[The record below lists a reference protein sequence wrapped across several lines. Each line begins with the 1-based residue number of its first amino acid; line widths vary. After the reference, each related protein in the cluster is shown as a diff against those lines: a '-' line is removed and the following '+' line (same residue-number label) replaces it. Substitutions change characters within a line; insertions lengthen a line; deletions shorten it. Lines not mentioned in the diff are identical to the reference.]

1 MVLRRVPFE
10 LEPGAAAGEAGRAGA
25 GGLPPAGE
33 VHMDSPPGQRAVAA
47 LLKFDTYAE
56 GTYAPE
62 STGGLSAEEFELAVE
77 AGLLFRPN
85 VRSLTHDEVV
95 ESVCSALRSTPRRS
109 YTDAFLAGLSSKSF
123 VLRAGLSAYAAVHRL
138 TPHAFAPPDCGNYC
152 AICGVEKDKNVVQR
166 NWLNRARFEVGGL
179 LSPTVPDAMFY
190 LQEHARHPPSTPLAE
205 DFRIFSD
212 ILRVLST
219 AAADETVKK
228 TVARRIAKIP
238 GHPSTAASRQVL
250 LETLGYCGILETAQ
264 HGQML
269 DRFVRLAVAPRK
281 THSSDWQYPVDFW
294 TGADGLNRDALSFW
308 FGCYPELSEWT
319 VQGRP

>member
-1 MVLRRVPFE
+1 VDF
-10 LEPGAAAGEAGRAGA
+10 
-25 GGLPPAGE
+25 PP
-33 VHMDSPPGQRAVAA
+33 DQRAVAA
-47 LLKFDTYAE
+47 LLKFNTYAD
-56 GTYAPE
+56 GAYAPE
-62 STGGLSAEEFELAVE
+62 STGGLSAEEFERAAA

-95 ESVCSALRSTPRRS
+95 DSVCSALRSKPRRF
-109 YTDAFLAGLSSKSF
+109 YTDSFLAGLSSGSF

-138 TPHAFAPPDCGNYC
+138 TPHAFAPPDRGNYC
-152 AICGVEKDKNVVQR
+152 ALCGVEKERNLVQR

-190 LQEHARHPPSTPLAE
+190 LHEHARLPQPIPLAE

-228 TVARRIAKIP
+228 TVARRMARIP
-238 GHPSTAASRQVL
+238 GHLSTAESRQLL

-264 HGQML
+264 HGRMV
-269 DRFVRLAVAPRK
+269 DRFVRLAVAPK
-281 THSSDWQYPVDFW
+281 KAHSSDWQYPVDFW

-308 FGCYPELSEWT
+308 FGGYPELAEWT
-319 VQGRP
+319 VQGTVP